1 MRQLAGTSRGVWVN
15 GVVNEF
21 KPQMA
26 VIDLDAF
33 TRESSLPDLGCLYGS
48 KSLKLAE
55 INTMPA
61 LIGRLRNHFTLV
73 AICLFSF
80 GCSGCQSGWG
90 MQEYRAAVRSGRSL
104 IAPALEMEKQF
115 PDTEHMLIMYG
126 STGSK
131 HEWQTVSF
139 FGGRYV
145 LTMSVDVFLNSNG
158 TSILRVDDNPRFSM
172 SVYRSIE
179 AKGDSA
185 AVDQSRGNEFSIDKW
200 LEFKESGFDIKVL
213 DPAYDGSVL
222 PYFKEYANT
231 WQENRRVWR

>member
-1 MRQLAGTSRGVWVN
+1 MPTLTGIPQNNLALVTM
-15 GVVNEF
+15 F
-21 KPQMA
+21 F
-26 VIDLDAF
+26 L
-33 TRESSLPDLGCLYGS
+33 CL
-48 KSLKLAE
+48 
-55 INTMPA
+55 
-61 LIGRLRNHFTLV
+61 
-73 AICLFSF
+73 
-80 GCSGCQSGWG
+80 GCSGSHYGWDTND
-90 MQEYRAAVRSGRSL
+90 YRSAVRSGRSL
-104 IAPALEMEKQF
+104 IAPAIEMEKQF

-126 STGSK
+126 ATGSK

-158 TSILRVDDNPRFSM
+158 TSVLRVDDNPRFSL

-179 AKGDSA
+179 ANGDSA
-185 AVDQSRGNEFSIDKW
+185 AVDKSRGTEFTIDKW
-200 LEFKESGFDIKVL
+200 LAFKESGFDLKIL